1 MKRILIALLI
11 AIFSVACTKVEKGPT
26 VVESG
31 YFSDSYYYSDN
42 QLILLECSI
51 DTFLEGESMVQV
63 WIRNRV
69 WDTQKEEFTLE
80 VEIGTEMTTFNF
92 KRELEK
98 VNRRSRSGVTTDFAI
113 QYRGLEITWNMFD
126 RIYSKYEQI
135 Y

>member
-1 MKRILIALLI
+1 MKKILIALMSLTLLC
-11 AIFSVACTKVEKGPT
+11 ACTKVEKGPT
-26 VVESG
+26 TVESG
-31 YFSDSYYYSDN
+31 YFSDSYYYSN
-42 QLILLECSI
+42 SQLILLECSI

-69 WDTQKEEFTLE
+69 WDIQKEEFALE

-113 QYRGLEITWNMFD
+113 KYRGLEITWNMFD
-126 RIYSKYEQI
+126 RIYSKYEQV